1 MAKKERMSVAADVE
15 ELMEEKIGEPIE
27 TPMNGVEAQLNDEVE
42 LNDTTTDDVI
52 TDVTTNETVVEPEI
66 HVMDDMVCDNAD
78 EIDAVETDRTGE
90 LDEYHP
96 DRYKPLFEPDAY
108 DITKTK
114 EDDIQTKVIASQMLH
129 YMKDDLIKLNNSQ
142 NTGGVSLMYDK
153 PWYGVYSVDHYTMRG
168 QHIGVIIPEI
178 AYLPNKNIPLRQEML
193 NLEWIERLVKAGCIV
208 KDLTPG
214 VWDGYINSRNVASY
228 LKKVHWMLDN
238 GKLRP

>member
-1 MAKKERMSVAADVE
+1 MAKKERVSTTNVE
-15 ELMEEKIGEPIE
+15 ELMKEKIGEPIE
-27 TPMNGVEAQLNDEVE
+27 TPIEPIEVPIGGEAELNTMNTDEPIIEPEAHVINEEVE
-42 LNDTTTDDVI
+42 TH
-52 TDVTTNETVVEPEI
+52 NEVEEVATVESTAIGDLPE
-66 HVMDDMVCDNAD
+66 N
-78 EIDAVETDRTGE
+78 
-90 LDEYHP
+90 HP
-96 DRYKPLFEPDAY
+96 DRYKPLFEPEAY
-108 DITKTK
+108 DLSRTK
-114 EDDIQTKVIASQMLH
+114 EDDQQTKVIASQMLH

-142 NTGGVSLMYDK
+142 NVGGVSLMYDK

-168 QHIGVIIPEI
+168 QHIGVILPEI

-214 VWDGYINSRNVASY
+214 VWDGYINSKNIASY